1 MSDKEQDLKS
11 MTSALNLRNYQK
23 KKISESKNKKEINFR
38 VEMNGLENIKTLG
51 KNDGTISLFLEKI
64 NKLSKLL

>member
-23 KKISESKNKKEINFR
+23 KKISESKNKKEIQFR

-51 KNDGTISLFLEKI
+51 KNDETISLFLEK
-64 NKLSKLL
+64 NQ

>member
-23 KKISESKNKKEINFR
+23 KKISESKNKKEIQFR
-38 VEMNGLENIKTLG
+38 VEMNGLENIKTLE
-51 KNDGTISLFLEKI
+51 KNDETISLFLEK
-64 NKLSKLL
+64 NQ